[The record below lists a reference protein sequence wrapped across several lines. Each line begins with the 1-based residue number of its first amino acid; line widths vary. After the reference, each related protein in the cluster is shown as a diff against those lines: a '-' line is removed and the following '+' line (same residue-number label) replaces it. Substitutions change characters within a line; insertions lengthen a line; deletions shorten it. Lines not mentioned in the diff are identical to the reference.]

1 MQAVILAAGRG
12 KRMLRLTDNIPKPML
27 KINGRPILEYK
38 LEILPKEID
47 EVIFIVGYYGECIMD
62 YFGCRFQ
69 GRKIKYIFQKELNGT
84 GGALHLAK
92 GMLRDKFLVM
102 NGDDF
107 YHKQD
112 LKKMMQHSFAILG
125 YKVDDP
131 SRYGVIK
138 TDKRGNMIEVIEN
151 PKDAKYKLVN
161 AGAYI
166 LTRKFFEY
174 DLIPKKAGD
183 KEFGLPQTL
192 AQVSK
197 NHRIKA
203 VKARAWQS
211 IGNPEDLEKAKG
223 VLHKFGIK
231 MKNNGKKVAKKSEK
245 KSQ

>member
-12 KRMLRLTDNIPKPML
+12 KRMLHLTDKAPKPIL
-27 KINGRPILEYK
+27 KINGKPILEYK

-47 EVIFIVGYYGECIMD
+47 EIIFIVGYYGELIMD
-62 YFGCRFQ
+62 HFGCQFQ
-69 GRKIKYIFQKELNGT
+69 GKKIKYIFQKDLNGT

-92 GMLRDKFLVM
+92 GILEDKFLVM

-112 LKKMMQHSFAILG
+112 LKKMLQHNFAILG

-151 PKDAKYKLVN
+151 PKDAKFKLVN
-161 AGAYI
+161 TGAYV
-166 LTRKFFEY
+166 LNKKFFDY
-174 DLIPKKAGD
+174 DLVPKKAGD

-192 AQVSK
+192 AQMSK
-197 NHRIKA
+197 DHKIKVIKA
-203 VKARAWQS
+203 KAWYPV
-211 IGNPEDLEKAKG
+211 GNPEDLEKAETE
-223 VLHKFGIK
+223 LLKFGIK
-231 MKNNGKKVAKKSEK
+231 VEKSKKIVPRENQKKK
-245 KSQ
+245 

>member
-12 KRMLRLTDNIPKPML
+12 KRMLHLTDKAPKPIL
-27 KINGRPILEYK
+27 KINGKPILEYK

-47 EVIFIVGYYGECIMD
+47 EIIFIVGYYGELIMD
-62 YFGCRFQ
+62 HFGCQFQ
-69 GRKIKYIFQKELNGT
+69 GKKIKYIFQKDLNGT

-92 GMLRDKFLVM
+92 GILEDKFLVM

-112 LKKMMQHSFAILG
+112 LKKMLQHNFAILG

-151 PKDAKYKLVN
+151 PKDAKFKLVN
-161 AGAYI
+161 TGAYV
-166 LTRKFFEY
+166 LNKKFFDY
-174 DLIPKKAGD
+174 DLVPKKAGD

-192 AQVSK
+192 AQMSK
-197 NHRIKA
+197 DHKIK
-203 VKARAWQS
+203 VIKARAWYPV
-211 IGNPEDLEKAKG
+211 GNPEDLEKAEKE
-223 VLHKFGIK
+223 LPKFGIK
-231 MKNNGKKVAKKSEK
+231 IEKSGKKVVKKA
-245 KSQ
+245 